1 MGSFSTNRRAQRAIE
16 EECAHSWEEV
26 RMVCFVLFL
35 NMPEEIRFDAY
46 LVWTMESLRQLPGDW
61 NCPYESPAIG
71 NLYGSFT
78 GAQAVLRTDRRWSI

>member
-26 RMVCFVLFL
+26 RMFCFGMVL

-46 LVWTMESLRQLPGDW
+46 LVWTMESLR
-61 NCPYESPAIG
+61 
-71 NLYGSFT
+71 
-78 GAQAVLRTDRRWSI
+78 